1 MFNENNKILS
11 SFIYYSGNIWCIFEI
26 HHLLSP
32 VYLTVCFAGKRHVIQ
47 AGLGILP
54 ELRTAG

>member
-1 MFNENNKILS
+1 MYNVVRTVSLWS
-11 SFIYYSGNIWCIFEI
+11 
-26 HHLLSP
+26 LLLFFP
-32 VYLTVCFAGKRHVIQ
+32 VYLIVCFAGQRHVIQ

>member
-11 SFIYYSGNIWCIFEI
+11 SFIYYSGNIWCIF
-26 HHLLSP
+26 
-32 VYLTVCFAGKRHVIQ
+32 AGQRHVIQ

>member
-26 HHLLSP
+26 HLP
-32 VYLTVCFAGKRHVIQ
+32 VYLTVCFAGQRHVIQ
-47 AGLGILP
+47 ADLGILP